1 MTLLIVLLIVLLF
14 LLLLLFY
21 PFGFT
26 LHISYLDGKDT
37 ERVILHP
44 VLNIKKI
51 GITVYDSE
59 HPKEK
64 KVKKGKKAAKA
75 KAKEKEEA
83 KAKAKK
89 QWKPLNELI
98 PEILVLMKRFKKGI
112 KRFRVHLRVVYGF
125 PDPAVTGEVSGA
137 IYGALPLIFGDL
149 CHCRWRIG
157 LYPAWCTESM
167 MAEVDGDIRVCFFDL
182 IIAFGSMLPK
192 ILKILPKKKKKTEEE
207 K

>member
-1 MTLLIVLLIVLLF
+1 MTLLIILILILI

-21 PFGFT
+21 PLRIT
-26 LHISYLDGKDT
+26 LHISYLDGKDS

-59 HPKEK
+59 KPKAKKEK
-64 KVKKGKKAAKA
+64 KGAKAKGKKKDA
-75 KAKEKEEA
+75 A

-98 PEILVLMKRFKKGI
+98 PEILTLMKRFKKGI
-112 KRFRVHLRVVYGF
+112 KSFRVRLRVVYGF

-137 IYGALPLIFGDL
+137 IYAALPLIFGDL
-149 CHCRWRIG
+149 RRCRWRLGI
-157 LYPAWCTESM
+157 YPAWCTQSM
-167 MAEVDGDIRVCFFDL
+167 MATVDGDIRLCVFDL
-182 IIAFGSMLPK
+182 ILAFGSMLPN
-192 ILKILPKKKKKTEEE
+192 IFKILPKKKKKTEEE

>member
-1 MTLLIVLLIVLLF
+1 MTLLIVLLIVLLL

-21 PFGFT
+21 PLRVT

-44 VLNIKKI
+44 VLAIKKI

-64 KVKKGKKAAKA
+64 KHKKAKKAKEKEKA
-75 KAKEKEEA
+75 KAKE
-83 KAKAKK
+83 KK

-98 PEILVLMKRFKKGI
+98 PEILGLMKRFKKGL
-112 KRFRVHLRVVYGF
+112 KWLRVRIRVVYGF
-125 PDPAVTGEVSGA
+125 PDPSVTGEVSGA
-137 IYGALPLIFGDL
+137 IYAALPLIFGDL
-149 CHCRWRIG
+149 RRCRWRIG
-157 LYPAWCTESM
+157 LYPAWCTESVT
-167 MAEVDGDIRVCFFDL
+167 AAVDGDIRVCVFDL
-182 IIAFGSMLPK
+182 ILAFGSMLPK
-192 ILKILPKKKKKTEEE
+192 IFKILPKKKKKTEEE

>member
-21 PFGFT
+21 PLRIT

-59 HPKEK
+59 HPKTKKEK
-64 KVKKGKKAAKA
+64 KGAKA
-75 KAKEKEEA
+75 KTKKKEEA
-83 KAKAKK
+83 KVKAKK

-98 PEILVLMKRFKKGI
+98 PKILGLMKRFKKGL
-112 KRFRVHLRVVYGF
+112 KRFRVRLRVVYGF

-137 IYGALPLIFGDL
+137 IYAALPLIFGDL
-149 CHCRWRIG
+149 RHCRWRIG
-157 LYPAWCTESM
+157 LYPAWCTQSM
-167 MAEVDGDIRVCFFDL
+167 MAAVDGDIRVCVFDL
-182 IIAFGSMLPK
+182 ILAFGSMLPSV
-192 ILKILPKKKKKTEEE
+192 LKILPKKKKKTEEE